1 MPPVDRSSSLV
12 ACTRVRD
19 ASEGLTGL
27 GWWLWGGQL
36 EIIWS
41 FTVLLRGRRR
51 PALPPATGKLRG
63 FGSGRSV
70 SIATVPRA
78 GRWRA

>member
-41 FTVLLRGRRR
+41 FTVLLPREAAACPTAGHRQ
-51 PALPPATGKLRG
+51 AAWLRG
-63 FGSGRSV
+63 GGAV
-70 SIATVPRA
+70 
-78 GRWRA
+78 